1 MRFIAQA
8 FQCISQGID
17 IPIYLLEQLRGM
29 LRFHKNFRGTM
40 DNEHRH
46 VLKLWQD
53 IGHAVV
59 TVVTAENIKDEIAA
73 LCQ

>member
-1 MRFIAQA
+1 
-8 FQCISQGID
+8 
-17 IPIYLLEQLRGM
+17 
-29 LRFHKNFRGTM
+29 M